1 MCDFRIQTCVMGMV
15 STNCYIVYRKG
26 GKSAVIVDPADN
38 GAYILNKCRELQV
51 EPEAVLLTHGHFDHI
66 MAVDDIRRAF
76 HCKVYAH
83 MDETELLRDPSMN
96 LSGTMGTEQFSVEAD
111 ELLRDGQIVKLLDC
125 DWKVMATPGHTKGS
139 VCYYLAS
146 EEVLFSGDTLFAES
160 LGRTDLPT
168 GSVQQIVRSIAE
180 RLFELPDD
188 TMVYPGH
195 GDPTTIG
202 HEKRSLPDKMPSKAR
217 GYPAHIHYHL
227 IKFLSFYIILT
238 DVFL

>member
-1 MCDFRIQTCVMGMV
+1 
-15 STNCYIVYRKG
+15 
-26 GKSAVIVDPADN
+26 VIVDPADN

-202 HEKRSLPDKMPSKAR
+202 HEKIYNPVVPYWKKNR
-217 GYPAHIHYHL
+217 
-227 IKFLSFYIILT
+227 
-238 DVFL
+238 